1 MIEKFKVVL
10 STWASVGDIEMFYV
24 LSGLKSMFSVKSNGS
39 WDTFGYNCH
48 LIQLVGVIEDG

>member
-1 MIEKFKVVL
+1 MV
-10 STWASVGDIEMFYV
+10 ASIGDIEMFYV
-24 LSGLKSMFSVKSNGS
+24 LFGLKSMFSIKSNGS